1 MKIWIYWSE
10 SNSWIYF
17 YIVLNENCK
26 IYWSE
31 QSFPGLGP
39 EDWCSSWGLVDQWT
53 YNQHIWVYSTSLFQ
67 IISEKWNLW
76 VWFIDKKTTVLPFK
90 FEICSFF
97 FFLWIKLPIK
107 VTKYAYYFLY
117 DYIIRIFWHS
127 KSTKTINSVYLLWFI
142 SCGINIKD
150 KCHMLCY

>member
-1 MKIWIYWSE
+1 MKIAKFTGP
-10 SNSWIYF
+10 NKVF
-17 YIVLNENCK
+17 LVL
-26 IYWSE
+26 
-31 QSFPGLGP
+31 GRRTGAHR
-39 EDWCSSWGLVDQWT
+39 EDWLTNGP
-53 YNQHIWVYSTSLFQ
+53 NQHIWVYSTSLFQ

-76 VWFIDKKTTVLPFK
+76 VWFIDKKTTVSPFK

-97 FFLWIKLPIK
+97 FFLWIKLTIK